1 MLPDR
6 DFTEFSTSVGALI
19 RPQAASDN
27 LVVAVSLARAA
38 RNPALE
44 ELYFF
49 GPHPGNFSFEI
60 GNPDLRSET
69 ALGFDVSVRARAG
82 RVQGEI
88 TVFRNDID
96 DFIFR
101 SPLTDEE
108 FAAREEEF
116 DERFGIEHED
126 GHHETRVPLHRI
138 QRHRC
143 HDVGCRG
150 PRRRHASP
158 SVLGVEATYDFV
170 RAERKVDGQP
180 MPRIPPQRL
189 MAGLRYTSG
198 PFQAGVNATAVAR
211 QDRVYGA
218 ETETA
223 AYGLLRFFAT
233 YTLQSTRSVQT
244 VTARLDNATDTSY
257 RNHLNYLKDVVH
269 GDGPRLPPGLLRQVL
284 IPSAGATWPAS
295 TMSPCPVAR
304 CRSCA
309 RSSSC
314 RSPSA
319 DRRERKP
326 ACRRGSRLTPTP
338 APG

>member
-1 MLPDR
+1 
-6 DFTEFSTSVGALI
+6 VAL
-19 RPQAASDN
+19 
-27 LVVAVSLARAA
+27 SLARAA

-60 GNPDLRSET
+60 GNPELRSET

-88 TVFRNDID
+88 TTFRNDID

-108 FAAREEEF
+108 FAEREPEF
-116 DERFGIEHED
+116 DERFGVEHET
-126 GHHETRVPLHRI
+126 GHHDSEFPYIEYNGTDATMWGVEGHADITLT
-138 QRHRC
+138 QR
-143 HDVGCRG
+143 
-150 PRRRHASP
+150 
-158 SVLGVEATYDFV
+158 LGVEATYDYV

-198 PFQAGVNATAVAR
+198 PFQAGVNATAVAE

-218 ETETA
+218 ETATA

-233 YTLQSTRSVQT
+233 YTLQSARSVQT

-257 RNHLNYLKDVVH
+257 RNHLNFLKDVVTEM
-269 GDGPRLPPGLLRQVL
+269 GRAFRLVYS
-284 IPSAGATWPAS
+284 I
-295 TMSPCPVAR
+295 
-304 CRSCA
+304 
-309 RSSSC
+309 
-314 RSPSA
+314 
-319 DRRERKP
+319 KF
-326 ACRRGSRLTPTP
+326 
-338 APG
+338 